1 MYADAWLVTQ
11 DSHTGAGRLTI
22 DLGAVVANWRAVA
35 ARQPGAE
42 TGAVVKADAYGL
54 GARRV
59 ARALAA
65 AGCRSFF
72 VAQLGEAVEL
82 RRALP
87 PEARLFV
94 LNGLVPGAE
103 ALAVETGAVPVLN
116 SLPQVAR
123 YAAEARRRDRRLPAA
138 LQVDSGMSRLGLSPA
153 EVDTLAADPTM
164 LDGVEVVLVMSHLA
178 CADEPAN
185 PANAAQHAAFV
196 ALADRLP
203 AAPRALANSAGSA
216 FAGFGHEVTRPGL
229 ALYGVEP
236 TGRTD
241 AGLRP
246 VVTLEAPVVQ
256 LRTVAAGTGVGYGL
270 SHVTSAETRLATI
283 GVGYADGWPRHLGGR
298 GAVWFDGVR
307 LPIVGRVSM
316 DSLTVDVSALP
327 EGALAEGAM
336 VELVGPHQSL
346 QDVADA
352 ADTIA
357 WEILTRLGARYER
370 RYLEAGPAA

>member
-1 MYADAWLVTQ
+1 
-11 DSHTGAGRLTI
+11 
-22 DLGAVVANWRAVA
+22 
-35 ARQPGAE
+35 
-42 TGAVVKADAYGL
+42 
-54 GARRV
+54 
-59 ARALAA
+59 
-65 AGCRSFF
+65 
-72 VAQLGEAVEL
+72 
-82 RRALP
+82 
-87 PEARLFV
+87 
-94 LNGLVPGAE
+94 
-103 ALAVETGAVPVLN
+103 
-116 SLPQVAR
+116 
-123 YAAEARRRDRRLPAA
+123 
-138 LQVDSGMSRLGLSPA
+138 
-153 EVDTLAADPTM
+153 
-164 LDGVEVVLVMSHLA
+164 
-178 CADEPAN
+178 
-185 PANAAQHAAFV
+185 
-196 ALADRLP
+196 
-203 AAPRALANSAGSA
+203 SA